1 MELYGLTDEE
11 VKENRAKY
19 GSNEIIQ
26 TEKNSFFKLF
36 IESLGDPMIKI
47 LLIVLAIKLVFLFAD
62 FNWFETLGIL
72 IAIFLA
78 SLISTISE
86 YGSNKA
92 FKKLLENNNKKTCK
106 VRRNNILKILNISE
120 VVVGDIIYLNGGD
133 YIPADAKIIDGHILV
148 DESSINGE
156 SKEIYKAYNLNGE
169 KNKIYKGTIVNS
181 GECIIK
187 VTNVGAKTLFG
198 QIASE
203 IQEKSDTSPLTIRLR
218 HLASVISKIGYV
230 GAFLVFFSYLFS
242 VLIISNNF
250 SINLILETIKNLP
263 ILLDYIIYALTL
275 SVTIIIVSVPEGL
288 PMMIALVLST
298 NMKKMIKKNILVKKM
313 VGIETTGSLNVL
325 LTDKT
330 GTLTN
335 GKLTVSAF
343 IDYNDNIYNNE
354 VELAKYINL
363 YNLVGN
369 SIILN
374 NDAIISENQIINGNA
389 TDKALI
395 KFMNYIPSE
404 KIRKKQTFDST
415 KKYSSVSTSEYTYYK
430 GAPEI
435 LLTKCKYYIDKNS
448 SINNIDNNRIKE
460 SIAKYTNKG
469 YRVLLLAY
477 SKNNSE
483 ELIYIGFIALKD
495 KIREDAKEGINS
507 IKNAGVQIIMVTGDA
522 LDTAIYIGNELGLTS
537 NNDLY
542 LTSSDLNLMS
552 DDEIKSCLSKIKII
566 ARAKPTDKSRM
577 VKIIKEM
584 NLVVGMTGDGIN
596 DAAALKKADVGFS
609 MGSGTDVAKE
619 ASDIVI
625 LDDNINSISTAILF
639 GRTIFKNIR
648 KFIIFQLTVNIC
660 ALCLSIIGPFIGI
673 STPVTVMQMLWINMI
688 MDTLAGLA
696 FAYEEPLKSY
706 MNEKPKTKDEPI
718 INKYMYEEIILT
730 GSYSAFLCIIF
741 LKLPFFKDIIRYD
754 VNDKYFLTAFFCLFV
769 FIGIFN
775 AFNTRT
781 NKLNLLYRITNNKV
795 FLIIF
800 ILVAIIQLYLIYFG
814 GSIFRT
820 YGLNLKEII
829 LVLTLAFS
837 VIPFDILRKII
848 FKSEQ
853 GENYI

>member
-1 MELYGLTDEE
+1 MKTYGLTDEE
-11 VKENRAKY
+11 VHNSREKY
-19 GSNEIIQ
+19 GSNELIQ
-26 TEKNSFFKLF
+26 TEKNTFLKLF

-47 LLIVLAIKLVFLFAD
+47 LLIVLGVKLVFLFAD

-72 IAIFLA
+72 IAIFVA
-78 SLISTISE
+78 SFISTISE
-86 YGSNKA
+86 YGSDKA
-92 FKKLLENNNKKTCK
+92 FKKLLESNNQKTAK
-106 VRRNNILKILNISE
+106 VKRNNALKVLNISE
-120 VVVGDIIYLNGGD
+120 LVVNDIVYLTGGD
-133 YIPADAKIIDGHILV
+133 YIPADGIIIDGHVLI

-156 SKEIYKAYNLNGE
+156 SKEIYKAYNLSE
-169 KNKIYKGTIVNS
+169 DKSKVYKGTIVNS

-187 VTNVGAKTLFG
+187 ITNVGVNTLFG
-198 QIASE
+198 QIAKE
-203 IQEKSDTSPLTIRLR
+203 IQEKSSDSPLKLRLR
-218 HLASVISKIGYV
+218 HLAGVISKIGYF

-242 VLIISNNF
+242 VIFIANNF
-250 SINLILETIKNLP
+250 NINLILDTVKNIPLF
-263 ILLDYIIYALTL
+263 LDYIIYALTL

-298 NMKKMIKKNILVKKM
+298 NMKKMIKKNILVRKM
-313 VGIETTGSLNVL
+313 MGIETTGSLNVL

-335 GKLTVSAF
+335 GKLSVYAF
-343 IDYNDNIYNNE
+343 IDSDEKVYNND
-354 VELAKYINL
+354 VEISKYPDL

-374 NDAIISENQIINGNA
+374 NDAIISENQIINGNS

-395 KFMNYIPSE
+395 KFMSFIPSD
-404 KIRKKQTFDST
+404 KVIKKESFDST
-415 KKYSSVSTSEYTYYK
+415 KKYSSVTTNDYIYYK

-435 LLTKCKYYIDKNS
+435 LLSKCKYTYSKTGKRE
-448 SINNIDNNRIKE
+448 SINTAKINE
-460 SIAKYTNKG
+460 LIAKYMHKG
-469 YRVLLLAY
+469 YRVIILAY
-477 SKNNSE
+477 SSSKSTN
-483 ELIYIGFIALKD
+483 LIYLGCILLKD
-495 KIREDAKEGINS
+495 EVRKDALQGINL
-507 IKNAGVQIIMVTGDA
+507 IKKAGVQIIMVTGDA
-522 LDTAIYIGNELGLTS
+522 LDTALYIGKELNLLDKKDIYLTS
-537 NNDLY
+537 N
-542 LTSSDLNLMS
+542 DLNLMS
-552 DDEIKSCLSKIKII
+552 DEEIKSKLKNIKII

-577 VKIIKEM
+577 VRIIQDM
-584 NLVVGMTGDGIN
+584 NLVTGMTGDGIN

-625 LDDNINSISTAILF
+625 LDDNINSISMAILF

-660 ALCLSIIGPFIGI
+660 AMSLSILGPFIGI

-696 FAYEEPLKSY
+696 FAYEEPIESY
-706 MNEKPKTKDEPI
+706 MYEKPKTKNEPI
-718 INKYMYEEIILT
+718 INKYMYEEIIFT
-730 GSYSAFLCIIF
+730 GFYSAFLCIYF
-741 LKLPFFKDIIRYD
+741 LKSTFLKDIIRYD

-781 NKLNLLYRITNNKV
+781 NKINLFYRIKNNKV
-795 FLIIF
+795 FIIIF
-800 ILVAIIQLYLIYFG
+800 TLVALIQLYFIYFG

-820 YGLNLKEII
+820 YGLTIKELL
-829 LVLTLAFS
+829 LVLLIAFT

-848 FKSEQ
+848 FKSES

>member
-343 IDYNDNIYNNE
+343 IDYNNNIYNNE